1 MCERIPQDN
10 KLNPERVEDI
20 VKAAIAY
27 ADEIPERAYH
37 VKSKWPFLYV
47 ISLLVC
53 GVGTLWN
60 YTTAQHGMEALITF
74 VILSAVF
81 GAYFCLFVRIRLPRF
96 YGKTLI
102 VVYKDKLIVNQL
114 KKLIET
120 IVALRTQS
128 GQEVIGEVMAVSYM
142 KF

>member
-60 YTTAQHGMEALITF
+60 YTTAQHGGFNNICDFKRGIWSILLPLCSDKITK
-74 VILSAVF
+74 IL
-81 GAYFCLFVRIRLPRF
+81 
-96 YGKTLI
+96 
-102 VVYKDKLIVNQL
+102 
-114 KKLIET
+114 
-120 IVALRTQS
+120 
-128 GQEVIGEVMAVSYM
+128 
-142 KF
+142 